1 MDYFIRDTPLPAIT
15 MENPAL
21 VVIGC
26 SRLDAILKT
35 LQEVSNLPGIHQ
47 YSIYLSLGCLES
59 INKTVY
65 SPISSY
71 IDYFIISNENHSS
84 KSYSSHDS

>member
-1 MDYFIRDTPLPAIT
+1 MDYFIRDTPLSAIT

-65 SPISSY
+65 SPISS
-71 IDYFIISNENHSS
+71 
-84 KSYSSHDS
+84 